1 MKPFLPEMTVS
12 ELFAV
17 MVGGYSTVSGS
28 VLAAYIGFGV
38 IVSFKSLHIK
48 LNELFFTGPSRSFT
62 GTNS

>member
-12 ELFAV
+12 EHFAV

-38 IVSFKSLHIK
+38 IRFKISKSLEK
-48 LNELFFTGPSRSFT
+48 
-62 GTNS
+62 